1 MPAAGSLA
9 AASAAATT
17 EGGGVGGG
25 REGGRSRGGRFL
37 GDSSGMSLSPATA
50 AMDRQLRE
58 EEANVFVTQIE
69 DARASPYT
77 PLLAADAAA
86 KVFFA
91 SPSSLPRVII
101 RERERERPHS
111 AVPWEAATPSPLKPQ
126 ARPTSALR

>member
-1 MPAAGSLA
+1 L
-9 AASAAATT
+9 
-17 EGGGVGGG
+17 GGG

-37 GDSSGMSLSPATA
+37 GDSSDMSLLPASA
-50 AMDRQLRE
+50 ALDRRELRE
-58 EEANVFVTQIE
+58 EEANVFVTQSE

-126 ARPTSALR
+126 ARPASALR